1 VVLQQGDVR
10 TFDFP
15 DGAFSHV
22 IHAATDSGKPLAG
35 RDGLLMFETIV
46 TGTRRTLEFA
56 RRAGARR
63 LLLTSSGAVYGRQP
77 AELTHVSEDYVGG
90 PDPVNPR
97 QMYGEA
103 KRAAEM
109 LCALHA
115 EADFHPIIARCFAFV
130 GPYLPTDAHFA
141 IGNFIRD
148 ALNGGPIRVA
158 GDGTPY
164 RSYLYG
170 ADLAI
175 WLWTILV
182 RGQPMCPYNVGSE
195 QALTIAELAGLVGR
209 AFSPPV
215 GVTVARLPVPG
226 LAAERY
232 VPAVTRAESEL
243 GLRVTIPLQDSIR
256 RTVDWRTTVGRVS
269 ETPHG

>member
-1 VVLQQGDVR
+1 
-10 TFDFP
+10 
-15 DGAFSHV
+15 
-22 IHAATDSGKPLAG
+22 
-35 RDGLLMFETIV
+35 
-46 TGTRRTLEFA
+46 
-56 RRAGARR
+56 
-63 LLLTSSGAVYGRQP
+63 
-77 AELTHVSEDYVGG
+77 
-90 PDPVNPR
+90 
-97 QMYGEA
+97 MYGEA

-130 GPYLPTDAHFA
+130 GPYLPIDAHFA

-164 RSYLYG
+164 RSYLYA

-226 LAAERY
+226 VAAERY

-243 GLRVTIPLQDSIR
+243 GLHVTIPLQDSIR

-269 ETPHG
+269 ETSHG